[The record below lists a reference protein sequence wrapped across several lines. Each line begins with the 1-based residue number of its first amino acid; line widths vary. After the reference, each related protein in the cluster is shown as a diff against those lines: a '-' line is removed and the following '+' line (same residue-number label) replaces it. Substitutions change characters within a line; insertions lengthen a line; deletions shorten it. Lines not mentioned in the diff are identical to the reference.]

1 MKPLEIVKRV
11 GGSVAIALLFLYGWT
26 LVVQFRLIDVIFV
39 STPVKI
45 INDLLTI
52 LPQHITWEMAWDTY
66 SEMLG
71 GFAIGAAAGI
81 GAGMALHYVRTLYQW
96 LQPYILIFYSI
107 PAIVFAPLFILFFGI
122 GADSKIV
129 LASWGVFFVFL
140 INTMQALQNVDRTIV
155 NAAVVMGAKRLDVFR
170 KVTLPYIMPW
180 MTAAMKL
187 GMGFAFIGAVVG
199 EFIGA
204 PTWGGLGWY
213 INYESG
219 LFNSGLMFAGIAI
232 LAALIMV
239 TTYILIYIERL
250 LVRWDP
256 SKR

>member
-1 MKPLEIVKRV
+1 MKPL
-11 GGSVAIALLFLYGWT
+11 AIAIRVAGSLAIAILFLIGWT
-26 LVVQFRLIDVIFV
+26 LAVQYHYIDILFV
-39 STPVKI
+39 STPLKI
-45 INDLLTI
+45 ISDLFI
-52 LPQHITWEMAWDTY
+52 IVPQHVTWIMAWDTY
-66 SEMLG
+66 YEMLA
-71 GFAIGAAAGI
+71 GFAIGAGVGI
-81 GAGMALHYVRTLYQW
+81 PVGFGLHYIRTLYDW
-96 LQPYILIFYSI
+96 IQPYILIFYSI
-107 PAIVFAPLFILFFGI
+107 PGIVFAPLFILFFGI
-122 GADSKIV
+122 GPDSKIV
-129 LASWGVFFVFL
+129 LAAWGVFFVFL
-140 INTMQALQNVDRTIV
+140 INTMQALQNVDRTII
-155 NAAVVMGAKRLDVFR
+155 NAAIVMGAKRMDVFR

-204 PTWGGLGWY
+204 PEFSGLGWY

-250 LVRWDP
+250 VVRWDP